1 MIGRYRVVR
10 RLGRGGMGTVW
21 LAEDGDGRR
30 VAVKVINA
38 ELAREPEFR
47 ERFRQEVEAAQRVRR
62 FCTAPVLDAGLDQ
75 DPLWVATD
83 FIDGPTVRE
92 AVSAHGPLRGADLD
106 ALAVGIATALT
117 AIHQARLIHRD
128 LKPSNVMLSPVG
140 PRVIDFGIARALD
153 ATGQL
158 TRSGAVIGTPGYIAP
173 ELLAGGRPLPAADVF
188 CWGAVV
194 AYAGTGRH
202 PFTGADG
209 AEINDRV
216 QRAEPD
222 LDGLETHL
230 RELVARALAKD
241 PAARPSVPQLLSEL
255 TGSPSAPPLAGEF
268 RTRQLTKRFDSH
280 GARRLVPYAGLGAV
294 ALVAAGFVALA
305 LAASSGNAGARNSGQ
320 ASTATSPAVSDTPSE
335 SPTSAEPSD
344 SASPTSPPSASS
356 SAPDPQPS
364 TPSPLPDRGPITNTA
379 SGLCIDTDGPQGSG
393 VRVQVRDCGNFS
405 GQNWNYDQA
414 TNHLVNP
421 PSGLCLDTNGAPARG
436 VNAVLNPCGNF
447 TGQQWRYNS
456 GTGRFTN
463 LTSGLC
469 LDTDGPPA
477 NYVALVTNPCGTY
490 TGQRWQR

>member
-10 RLGRGGMGTVW
+10 KLGRGGMGTVW

-30 VAVKVINA
+30 VALKVINA

-47 ERFRQEVEAAQRVRR
+47 ERFRQEVEAARRVRR

-83 FIDGPTVRE
+83 FIDGPTVQE
-92 AVSAHGPLRGADLD
+92 AVSAHGPLPGADLD

-128 LKPSNVMLSPVG
+128 LKPSNVLLSPVG

-158 TRSGAVIGTPGYIAP
+158 TRSGTVIGTPGYIAP

-194 AYAGTGRH
+194 AYAGTGR
-202 PFTGADG
+202 PAFAGAGG

-222 LDGLETHL
+222 LDGLEAHL
-230 RELVARALAKD
+230 RQLVARALAKD
-241 PAARPSVPQLLSEL
+241 PAARPTVPQLVSEL
-255 TGSPSAPPLAGEF
+255 TGSPSAPLQDGHF
-268 RTRQLTKRFDSH
+268 RTRRLTTRFDSH
-280 GARRLVPYAGLGAV
+280 VARRLVPLAGLGAV
-294 ALVAAGFVALA
+294 VLVAAGAVALA
-305 LAASSGNAGARNSGQ
+305 LAASNGHAGAGGRGP
-320 ASTATSPAVSDTPSE
+320 ATTATSPATSATPSE
-335 SPTSAEPSD
+335 SA
-344 SASPTSPPSASS
+344 TSPQPATSP
-356 SAPDPQPS
+356 APNPQPS
-364 TPSPLPDRGPITNTA
+364 TQSPPLDRGPITNTA
-379 SGLCIDTDGPQGSG
+379 SGLCIDTDGPQGPG
-393 VRVQVRDCGNFS
+393 VHVQVRDCGNYS
-405 GQNWNYDQA
+405 GQRWSYDQG
-414 TNHLVNP
+414 TYQLVNP
-421 PSGLCLDTNGAPARG
+421 PSGLCLDTDGAPAKG
-436 VNAVLNPCGNF
+436 VNAVLNPCGNYS
-447 TGQQWRYNS
+447 GQQWRYDPS
-456 GTGRFTN
+456 TGQITN

-477 NYVALVTNPCGTY
+477 NYVALVANPCGNY
-490 TGQRWQR
+490 TGQGWRR